1 MIWQCFLPDH
11 PDKLEAV
18 NQLQDLVVNFHD
30 DVGQAAFES
39 LLQQSVVTY
48 VLHLW
53 NDFLNYLRHDNGELS
68 AFWMTY
74 VDIIQDILLGLI
86 RASHEGDWD
95 LHLHAIRLMISWCFA
110 YDRLNYA
117 RYLPAYYAQMTNL
130 AASQP
135 EIYKAFKD
143 GNVSVQLTE
152 SNPFGRIPVDQ
163 TTEVT
168 VNRDTQTVGG
178 TTKFSLKPGAV
189 SKYYLT
195 AEYRSAFLTK
205 LRNMVQ
211 HNRRGTDH
219 PDLQK
224 SRLQKDEELVTY
236 VEETLA
242 NWANPFKCNTDLMN
256 IASGTVASKE
266 IAEDLKNAHTKG
278 ETDYA
283 TSKRERLESD
293 EPTKKFHDP
302 MKKASLKTFGS
313 AAKKQ
318 KTKYSDGRSVILKAD
333 RWLFG
338 RMIVMGQS
346 RNLNLKDLM
355 CFPLGPLPWSLDT
368 PDGSLRKTNKAALAT
383 NIKKDAQL
391 QDSLA
396 AHSATIIDGM
406 ALVQRAKFDGQQPT
420 FDEIADR
427 IFSMAMREASLS
439 TRLDIVFD
447 TYKPLSIKY
456 NERANRATT
465 GLQVQIVAPG
475 QKIKQWHKFLALES
489 NKISLIRFL
498 VQEWRNE
505 KYLEKLGH
513 LHKVLFVTCEEQCF
527 RFSAVRCRE
536 VPELQC
542 VQEEADGRLLLH
554 ASHAAEAGYE
564 AVMISS
570 NDTDVLVLN
579 IAFCGAIKAPLYQ
592 RSGTSTRTQLID
604 IGKVAS
610 SLGPSV
616 CTALLGLHAYTGCD
630 SVSSFAGKGKVAAL
644 KMLKSNENVQQAF
657 SDLGKDWELSGEL
670 FKKLEQFT
678 CKLYAPK
685 QPTTGV
691 NELRYQLLC
700 AKNGDIESH
709 QLPPCQDCLWKHAQ
723 RANYQAGLWRRC
735 LENDPQAPDPVGSG
749 WTVERADGKNI
760 LAIDWMN
767 VQPAPDAVLE
777 LLACSCRKECTT
789 EVCVCLMNGLKCT
802 DMCKLQTCDNQ
813 PPIDDTADTAATLAD
828 ENDDNDDDED
838 DI

>member
-1 MIWQCFLPDH
+1 MSYQFTNLNYRAGKLKHIQPYVFTNSSWDNIDRLEATVTGAGKRFQDAGLGDLCVESGILAGGSVAGVFEGKAYKRGVRVHKCVLEALLRMIWQCFLPWVKDNH

-74 VDIIQDILLGLI
+74 VDIIQDILLGLL
-86 RASHEGDWD
+86 RASREGEWD
-95 LHLHAIRLMISWCFA
+95 LHLHAIRLMIPWCFA
-110 YDRLNYA
+110 YDKLNYA

-143 GNVSVQLTE
+143 GNFSVQLTE
-152 SNPFGRIPVDQ
+152 SNPFGRKPVDQ

-224 SRLQKDEELVTY
+224 SRLQKDEELVTS

-266 IAEDLKNAHTKG
+266 IADDLKNAHTKG

-283 TSKRERLESD
+283 TFKRERLESD
-293 EPTKKFHDP
+293 EPTKKFYDS

-313 AAKKQ
+313 AAKKR

-338 RMIVMGQS
+338 RMILMGQS
-346 RNLNLKDLM
+346 RNLNMKDLM
-355 CFPLGPLPWSLDT
+355 CFPLGPHPWSLAT

-406 ALVQRAKFDGQQPT
+406 ALVQTAKFDGQQPT

-427 IFSMAMREASLS
+427 IFSMAIREASLS

-475 QKIKQWHKFLALES
+475 QKIKQWHKFLTLES

-505 KYLEKLGH
+505 KYLEMLGH

-657 SDLGKDWELSGEL
+657 SDLGKD
-670 FKKLEQFT
+670 
-678 CKLYAPK
+678 
-685 QPTTGV
+685 
-691 NELRYQLLC
+691 
-700 AKNGDIESH
+700 
-709 QLPPCQDCLWKHAQ
+709 
-723 RANYQAGLWRRC
+723 
-735 LENDPQAPDPVGSG
+735 
-749 WTVERADGKNI
+749 
-760 LAIDWMN
+760 
-767 VQPAPDAVLE
+767 
-777 LLACSCRKECTT
+777 
-789 EVCVCLMNGLKCT
+789 
-802 DMCKLQTCDNQ
+802 
-813 PPIDDTADTAATLAD
+813 
-828 ENDDNDDDED
+828 
-838 DI
+838 